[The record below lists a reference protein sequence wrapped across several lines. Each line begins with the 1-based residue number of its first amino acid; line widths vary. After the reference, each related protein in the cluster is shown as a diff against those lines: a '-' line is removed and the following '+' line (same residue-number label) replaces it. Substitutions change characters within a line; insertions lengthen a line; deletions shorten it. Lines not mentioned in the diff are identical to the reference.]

1 MHTLTIN
8 IKDNKTTERVVWFL
22 QHLQQD
28 GVEIVD
34 KEDFE
39 DLKALVATRKE
50 GSVTFQEYLKNDN

>member
-8 IKDNKTTERVVWFL
+8 IKDDQTTEKIVWFL

-28 GVEIVD
+28 GVEIID

-39 DLKALVATRKE
+39 DLKALAVTRKE
-50 GSVTFQEYLKNDN
+50 ESKTFQEYLQDEN